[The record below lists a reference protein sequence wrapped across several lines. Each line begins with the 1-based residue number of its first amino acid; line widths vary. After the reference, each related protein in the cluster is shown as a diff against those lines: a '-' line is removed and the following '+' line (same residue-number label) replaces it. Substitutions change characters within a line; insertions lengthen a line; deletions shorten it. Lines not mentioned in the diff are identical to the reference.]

1 MGRIIPYIMEN
12 KKCSKP
18 PTSYCV
24 CPICLWCYHGCWLG
38 VILLGCTGASPN
50 VYALHFFLLAFPR
63 LLDRCPHSAIAVL
76 DQFTHFLSVEPVEYS
91 MRSLFS
97 YIYLK
102 ICTRKIT
109 VAQKSAKI
117 GKKTPNKCPNLWQ
130 MWHTG
135 SIWPWLPPASHS
147 ICSASRSFRAKAVRK
162 AEGALES
169 WGSEISV
176 IAVMISGGD
185 YWYPLVI

>member
-1 MGRIIPYIMEN
+1 MFQTTNQFLCLSNLFMVLSWLLIG
-12 KKCSKP
+12 
-18 PTSYCV
+18 CV
-24 CPICLWCYHGCWLG
+24 FVG
-38 VILLGCTGASPN
+38 VHRCIAKRLCFA
-50 VYALHFFLLAFPR
+50 FQAFPR

-76 DQFTHFLSVEPVEYS
+76 DQFTHVLSVEPVEYS

-109 VAQKSAKI
+109 EAQKSAKI

-135 SIWPWLPPASHS
+135 SIWPWVPPASHS

-169 WGSEISV
+169 WSEISV
-176 IAVMISGGD
+176 ESLRWWLAWD
-185 YWYPLVI
+185 W